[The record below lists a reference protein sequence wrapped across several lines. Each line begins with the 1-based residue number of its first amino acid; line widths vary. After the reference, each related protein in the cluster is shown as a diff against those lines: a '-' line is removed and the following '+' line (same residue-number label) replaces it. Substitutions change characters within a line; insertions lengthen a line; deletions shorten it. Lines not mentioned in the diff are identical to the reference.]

1 MVEENVS
8 QEFRLKNIEKTRN
21 YFVEK
26 MEQNE
31 LMSNKHRKGCITL
44 NYIEHFLILSSTVTG
59 CIPNSAFARLIGN
72 PFGITRSATGLRTCT
87 IMA

>member
-8 QEFRLKNIEKTRN
+8 QEFRLKNLEKTRN

-59 CIPNSAFARLIGN
+59 CISNNAFASLIDN
-72 PFGITRSATGLRTCT
+72 PFGITRSTTGLKLVK
-87 IMA
+87 

>member
-26 MEQNE
+26 IEQNE
-31 LMSNKHRKGCITL
+31 LMSNKDRKGCITL

-59 CIPNSAFARLIGN
+59 CISNSAFACLIGN
-72 PFGITRSATGLRTCT
+72 PFEITRSATGLKTCT

>member
-26 MEQNE
+26 IEQNE
-31 LMSNKHRKGCITL
+31 LMSNKDRKGCITL

-59 CIPNSAFARLIGN
+59 CISNSAFACLIGN
-72 PFGITRSATGLRTCT
+72 PFEITRSATGFKTCT